1 MRKLLLIL
9 LLFISFGAFAQKA
22 NDLHGAIERF
32 RYALLTR
39 DTATMNELMASKFA
53 YTHSNGWQQSRQE
66 IKDDLYN
73 GKIIYR
79 KIDQKIV
86 EEKVFKEDA
95 TIWFVAD
102 IVVEMEG
109 KPVAIKLKV
118 TQAWVVENGAWKL
131 FTRSSVKI

>member
-22 NDLHGAIERF
+22 NDLHGSIERF

-39 DTATMNELMASKFA
+39 DTATMNELMARKFV

-73 GKIIYR
+73 GKIIYK

-86 EEKVFKEDA
+86 EEQIFKEDA
-95 TIWFVAD
+95 TVWFIAD

-118 TQAWVVENGAWKL
+118 TQTWGLENGTWKL
-131 FTRSSVKI
+131 LMRSSVKI